1 MEVLIVT
8 MMGII
13 IGALAYMFM
22 KMSKDGQSGSD
33 ISELELS
40 FRDSL
45 GQLSSQIKETI
56 TEEKTARDATATMLR
71 QQMLALTS
79 DVGDV
84 RAALSNNQKRGQ
96 FGEKML
102 EDLLRKAGLQEGIQY
117 YKQPTIDGG
126 RRPDFAILLS
136 ADTQDKQMTLNVDC
150 KFPLDNYVKFINA
163 DNESV
168 EKKAREDFVRD
179 TRTQITQVGSRGYNA
194 GDDNLDFVV
203 LFFPNESIYSAAIE
217 FNPNIIDEALD
228 KKVVLASP
236 NTMYGILLIVQQSA
250 RQMQLQK
257 SANEVFPLIENLE
270 KQASKYFAQID
281 KVAGNLKTLTT
292 SFDAVTGTRK
302 NQLERSFRSIADYNK
317 RNTIE
322 TTGTLGE
329 LDIQDFGDNEYQD
342 DSLTLVN
349 N

>member
-1 MEVLIVT
+1 ME
-8 MMGII
+8 II
-13 IGALAYMFM
+13 IIALMGMVIASLAYILI
-22 KMSKDGQSGSD
+22 KMSRGSESTSD
-33 ISELELS
+33 FSSFQLS
-40 FRDSL
+40 FHNSL
-45 GQLSSQIKETI
+45 NELSSQIKEKM

-302 NQLERSFRSIADYNK
+302 KQLETAFK
-317 RNTIE
+317 RIGDQGKLNTIE